1 MHEKDS
7 DGSESWYDANG
18 SESWYDANGNV
29 IHKKCPTGVEHWYDY
44 DADGHLIHEQNFDYE
59 YWYEYDSHG
68 NMIHYKNSE
77 GEKEWTKYIY
87 VKVNGKDL
95 VEWELSA

>member
-1 MHEKDS
+1 M
-7 DGSESWYDANG
+7 YDVN
-18 SESWYDANGNV
+18 
-29 IHKKCPTGVEHWYDY
+29 
-44 DADGHLIHEQNFDYE
+44 
-59 YWYEYDSHG
+59 G

-87 VKVNGKDL
+87 VKVNGEDL

>member
-1 MHEKDS
+1 MSH
-7 DGSESWYDANG
+7 A
-18 SESWYDANGNV
+18 
-29 IHKKCPTGVEHWYDY
+29 KKATG
-44 DADGHLIHEQNFDYE
+44 YE
-59 YWYEYDSHG
+59 YWCEYDAHG
-68 NMIHYKNSE
+68 NMIYYKNSE